1 MENGKPV
8 IYVKCSK
15 AIYGALNAA
24 ILSYKKLVRHL
35 GDWGFEMNPY
45 EPCCWN
51 MYMDNKQFTI
61 VFHVDDMKLSH
72 INKLFVTNIIR
83 QLEAVYAKL
92 DPMKMTRGKVH
103 QNLGMTIDY
112 RSKGKLRATMYDFI
126 KKI

>member
-15 AIYGALNAA
+15 AIYGTLNAT
-24 ILSYKKLVRHL
+24 ILSYKKLVGHL
-35 GDWGFEMNPY
+35 GDWDFEMNPY
-45 EPCCWN
+45 EACCWN

-83 QLEAVYAKL
+83 QLEAVSAKL

-103 QNLGMTIDY
+103 QYLGMTIDY
-112 RSKGKLRATMYDFI
+112 RSKGKVRTTMYDFI

>member
-1 MENGKPV
+1 
-8 IYVKCSK
+8 
-15 AIYGALNAA
+15 
-24 ILSYKKLVRHL
+24 
-35 GDWGFEMNPY
+35 
-45 EPCCWN
+45 
-51 MYMDNKQFTI
+51 MDNKQFTI